1 MELRYS
7 FVLFIG
13 IILLVILVLFKQ
25 KKKKHIYKSG
35 KKVAN
40 TKYVKKLPFYQEILK
55 RYKVLIYIIEGLF
68 IVSILGCLLLLSRP
82 SYTDVI
88 QEEYANRDIFLCMDV
103 SYSVDKLNL
112 QIVESLKETVNNLK
126 GERFG
131 ISIFNTTSV
140 VLVPLTDDYDYVL
153 KILDDISASLEA
165 VTEYD
170 TSSFYTYEYIV
181 SGTIEG
187 NEYYGSSLIGD
198 GLVSC
203 VNSFSDL
210 EEDQDRTRIV
220 IFSTDNIL
228 AGYPLFTLEEAGEYS
243 KKHNVVVYGIATK
256 TIDYYNKLEFKSAVE
271 TTGGTLYEEA
281 SGDTVNSIVK
291 QIEASSKNIT
301 VGEKKVVKMDIPQ
314 VPFVILTFVVLAL
327 FVVIKR
333 VAYYDN

>member
-13 IILLVILVLFKQ
+13 IVLLAILFFLKQ
-25 KKKKHIYKSG
+25 KKKKHIYKTG

-40 TKYVKKLPFYQEILK
+40 TKYVKNIPFYQEILK
-55 RYKVLIYIIEGLF
+55 RYKMLVYIIEGLF
-68 IVSILGCLLLLSRP
+68 FVTMFGCLFLISRP
-82 SYTDVI
+82 AYTDVI
-88 QEEYANRDIFLCMDV
+88 QEEHSNRDIFLCMDV
-103 SYSVDKLNL
+103 SYSVDMLNL
-112 QIVESLKETVNNLK
+112 QIVEALKETVNNLK

-153 KILDDISASLEA
+153 KVLDDIAASLEA
-165 VTEYD
+165 VTDYD

-181 SGTIEG
+181 AGTIEG

-203 VNSFSDL
+203 VNSFSKL
-210 EEDQDRTRIV
+210 EEEQDRTRIV
-220 IFSTDNIL
+220 IFSTDNML
-228 AGYPLFTLEEAGEYS
+228 AGKPVFTLEEAGEYS
-243 KKHNVVVYGIATK
+243 KNHNVVVYGIATEF
-256 TIDYYNKLEFKSAVE
+256 IDYHDKLEFRNAVE
-271 TTGGTLYEEA
+271 KTGGTLYEEA

-301 VGEKKVVKMDIPQ
+301 MGERKVVRMDVPQIPFI
-314 VPFVILTFVVLAL
+314 VLTFVVLAL